1 MQHISSK
8 KGSPRPPSETA
19 LWSQAQAGCRQSVN
33 LLMSQHNGL
42 VYAVVR
48 QQVLGELSYDEALQA
63 GRTGL
68 WRAILG
74 YDPERGTT
82 FATYAWTAIMRSVW
96 AAVKKSG
103 KREGG
108 TTVPLPTSL
117 LDAVQEPDKRWERK
131 ALAAARRQA
140 ACQLP
145 ARLQLVLAARY
156 GWTGS
161 PPATFRQIG
170 EQLGVS
176 RQRAHQLHQ
185 EALLR
190 LRQPALS
197 YQLRAW
203 LGKHTAAE
211 YEAAAAATALWRQRR
226 GDQQMESR
234 PNAQELTRPSLRR
247 LGRHLWF

>member
-1 MQHISSK
+1 MQHISSEESRLK
-8 KGSPRPPSETA
+8 LPFETA
-19 LWSQAQAGCRQSVN
+19 LWTQAQAGCRQSVN

-48 QQVLGELSYDEALQA
+48 QQVLGDLSYDEALQA

-68 WRAILG
+68 WHAILG

-82 FATYAWTAIMRSVW
+82 FSTYAWPAIMRSVW
-96 AAVKKSG
+96 GAVKKSG
-103 KREGG
+103 KQEGE
-108 TTVPLPTSL
+108 TLPLSKIEAAGFQSSAL
-117 LDAVQEPDKRWERK
+117 LDTVQEPDKRWEQK
-131 ALAAARRQA
+131 VLAAMMRQA
-140 ACQLP
+140 VRQLP

-156 GWTGS
+156 GWTGN

-190 LRQPALS
+190 LRQPVLS
-197 YQLRAW
+197 YQIRAW
-203 LGKHTAAE
+203 LGKHTTAE
-211 YEAAAAATALWRQRR
+211 YEAAAAAMALWRQKR
-226 GDQQMESR
+226 G
-234 PNAQELTRPSLRR
+234 
-247 LGRHLWF
+247 GRQ

>member
-1 MQHISSK
+1 
-8 KGSPRPPSETA
+8 
-19 LWSQAQAGCRQSVN
+19 
-33 LLMSQHNGL
+33 MSQHNGL

-48 QQVLGELSYDEALQA
+48 QQVLGGLSYDEALQA

-68 WRAILG
+68 WHAILG
-74 YDPERGTT
+74 YDPERETT
-82 FATYAWTAIMRSVW
+82 FSTYAWTAIMRSVW

-103 KREGG
+103 KRAGETLALSLSASASWDEVG
-108 TTVPLPTSL
+108 TLPTAL
-117 LDAVQEPDKRWERK
+117 PDAAQEPDKRWERK
-131 ALAAARRQA
+131 ALAAATRQA
-140 ACQLP
+140 VGQLP
-145 ARLQLVLAARY
+145 TRLQLVLAARY
-156 GWTGS
+156 GWTGN

-203 LGKHTAAE
+203 LGKHTTAE
-211 YEAAAAATALWRQRR
+211 YEAAAAATALWRQKRGGRR
-226 GDQQMESR
+226 
-234 PNAQELTRPSLRR
+234 
-247 LGRHLWF
+247 

>member
-1 MQHISSK
+1 MQHISLE

-19 LWSQAQAGCRQSVN
+19 LWQQAQAGCRKSVN

-48 QQVLGELSYDEALQA
+48 QQVLGSLSYDEALQA

-82 FATYAWTAIMRSVW
+82 FSTYAWIAIMRSVW

-103 KREGG
+103 KREGKIV
-108 TTVPLPTSL
+108 VPLSTAFP
-117 LDAVQEPDKRWERK
+117 DEVQEPDRGWERK
-131 ALAAARRQA
+131 ELAAATRQA
-140 ACQLP
+140 ARQLP
-145 ARLQLVLAARY
+145 TRLQFVLDTRY
-156 GWTGS
+156 GWTGN
-161 PPATFRQIG
+161 PPVTFRQIG

-176 RQRAHQLHQ
+176 RQRACQLHQ
-185 EALLR
+185 EALMR

-197 YQLRAW
+197 YQLRVW
-203 LGKHTAAE
+203 LGKHTAGE
-211 YEAAAAATALWRQRR
+211 YEATANTTALWLQRR
-226 GDQQMESR
+226 GG
-234 PNAQELTRPSLRR
+234 RR
-247 LGRHLWF
+247 

>member
-1 MQHISSK
+1 MQHISLEESRLK
-8 KGSPRPPSETA
+8 APFETA

-33 LLMSQHNGL
+33 LLMRQHNGL
-42 VYAVVR
+42 VHAVVR
-48 QQVLGELSYDEALQA
+48 QQVLGELPYDEALQA

-68 WRAILG
+68 WRAIMG

-96 AAVKKSG
+96 AAVKKWE
-103 KREGG
+103 KREGEMLVLSAVEVV
-108 TTVPLPTSL
+108 VPLPGIL
-117 LDAVQEPDKRWERK
+117 PDAVQEPDKRWERK
-131 ALAAARRQA
+131 ALVAATRQA
-140 ACQLP
+140 VCQLP

-156 GWTGS
+156 GWTGH

-185 EALLR
+185 EALRR

-197 YQLRAW
+197 YQLRTW

-211 YEAAAAATALWRQRR
+211 YEAAAAATALWRQKRGGRR
-226 GDQQMESR
+226 
-234 PNAQELTRPSLRR
+234 
-247 LGRHLWF
+247 